1 MVVISPHSGRGTTLQ
16 EITEK
21 SHCLLSPPLP
31 SQYKKEE
38 NPSERVGLQSSLI
51 QESRYRRIHHMMLGS
66 GWGMLDPLAGPS
78 KLEKCANFSGGGV
91 LDVHTHFL
99 PLMRLSL

>member
-1 MVVISPHSGRGTTLQ
+1 MVVISPYSGRRTTLQ

-21 SHCLLSPPLP
+21 SHCLLSPLP
-31 SQYKKEE
+31 SQYRKEE

-66 GWGMLDPLAGPS
+66 GWGVLDPLAGS
-78 KLEKCANFSGGGV
+78 SELEKCANFSVVG
-91 LDVHTHFL
+91 FL
-99 PLMRLSL
+99 MSTLISYP